1 MSRCKTVLFVIL
13 IAILL
18 DFALENRG
26 LTQDLKL
33 FRITLG
39 QAPTFLL
46 AYASVAVGLVLGWVG
61 HVFRVRNKL
70 RRAAQAAAQEEQAQP
85 GPQTQDPAHSGS

>member
-1 MSRCKTVLFVIL
+1 MSRWKTVLFVIL

-33 FRITLG
+33 FRFTLG
-39 QAPTFLL
+39 QAPIFLL
-46 AYASVAVGLVLGWVG
+46 AYVSVAVGLVLGWVG
-61 HVFRVRNKL
+61 HVFRVRNKR
-70 RRAAQAAAQEEQAQP
+70 RRAARASAQEEQAQP
-85 GPQTQDPAHSGS
+85 GPQTQGPAR

>member
-1 MSRCKTVLFVIL
+1 VSRFKSVLFAIL

-33 FRITLG
+33 FRFTLG

-61 HVFRVRNKL
+61 HVFRERNKR
-70 RRAAQAAAQEEQAQP
+70 RRAARAPAQEEQAQP
-85 GPQTQDPAHSGS
+85 GPQRQDPAR

>member
-1 MSRCKTVLFVIL
+1 MSRIKTVLFVIL
-13 IAILL
+13 IAMLV

-33 FRITLG
+33 FRFTLG
-39 QAPTFLL
+39 QVPTFLL

-61 HVFRVRNKL
+61 HVFRVRKN
-70 RRAAQAAAQEEQAQP
+70 RRWAAQAAAKEEQAHP
-85 GPQTQDPAHSGS
+85 GPQTQDPAR

>member
-1 MSRCKTVLFVIL
+1 VSRFKTVLFVIL

-33 FRITLG
+33 FRLSLG

-61 HVFRVRNKL
+61 HVFRVRNK
-70 RRAAQAAAQEEQAQP
+70 RRGAAQAPAQKEQAQP
-85 GPQTQDPAHSGS
+85 GPQTQNPAR

>member
-1 MSRCKTVLFVIL
+1 MNRFKTVLFLIL
-13 IAILL
+13 IAILV

-26 LTQDLKL
+26 STQDLKL
-33 FRITLG
+33 FRFSLG

-61 HVFRVRNKL
+61 HVFRVRTKR
-70 RRAAQAAAQEEQAQP
+70 RRAAQAPPQEKQAQP
-85 GPQTQDPAHSGS
+85 EPQTQDPAS

>member
-1 MSRCKTVLFVIL
+1 MNRFKTVLFVIL
-13 IAILL
+13 IVILL

-33 FRITLG
+33 FRFTLG

-61 HVFRVRNKL
+61 HVFRVRNK
-70 RRAAQAAAQEEQAQP
+70 RRQAAGAPAQEGQAQP
-85 GPQTQDPAHSGS
+85 GPQTQDPAR

>member
-1 MSRCKTVLFVIL
+1 VNRFKTVLFVIL

-18 DFALENRG
+18 DFAVENRG

-33 FRITLG
+33 FRFTLG

-61 HVFRVRNKL
+61 HVFRVRNK
-70 RRAAQAAAQEEQAQP
+70 RRWAAQAAAQEEQAHP
-85 GPQTQDPAHSGS
+85 RPQTQDPAR

>member
-1 MSRCKTVLFVIL
+1 MSRIKTVLFVIL
-13 IAILL
+13 IAMLV

-33 FRITLG
+33 FRFTLG

-61 HVFRVRNKL
+61 HVFRVRKT
-70 RRAAQAAAQEEQAQP
+70 RRWAAQAAAQEEQAHP
-85 GPQTQDPAHSGS
+85 GAQTQDPAR

>member
-1 MSRCKTVLFVIL
+1 MSRFKTVLFVIL

-33 FRITLG
+33 FRFTLG

-61 HVFRVRNKL
+61 HVFRVRNK
-70 RRAAQAAAQEEQAQP
+70 RRWAARAPAQEEQAQP
-85 GPQTQDPAHSGS
+85 GPQTQDPAR

>member
-1 MSRCKTVLFVIL
+1 VSRCKTVLFVIL

-61 HVFRVRNKL
+61 HVFRVRNK
-70 RRAAQAAAQEEQAQP
+70 RRRDARAPAQEEQAQP
-85 GPQTQDPAHSGS
+85 GPQTQDPAH

>member
-1 MSRCKTVLFVIL
+1 VNRFKTVLFLIL
-13 IAILL
+13 IAILV

-26 LTQDLKL
+26 STQDLKL
-33 FRITLG
+33 FRFSLG

-61 HVFRVRNKL
+61 HVFRVRNKR
-70 RRAAQAAAQEEQAQP
+70 RRAAQAPPQEKQDQP
-85 GPQTQDPAHSGS
+85 GPQPQEPAS